1 MTNEFAETEN
11 RTNHT
16 RETLLLKL
24 RKDGTERELAWEEF
38 FRIYSPIIVAFA
50 RHRGASLELADE
62 VTQEVL
68 KRFFQVRSFVY
79 VPSKGRFRGYLK
91 TCAMHVLDDLRKSR
105 LHEIEQLSDVAD
117 ETTRDDEWELEWQRR
132 RLSLAME
139 RVRQQYSRRSDSLKT
154 FNAFEQCALFQ
165 RPAGDV
171 GKELGMSIES
181 VHAAKSRVLESL
193 RTAVNELV
201 DLLD

>member
-1 MTNEFAETEN
+1 MTESFTGVGEHA
-11 RTNHT
+11 NHT

-24 RKDGTERELAWEEF
+24 RANGTERELAWGEF
-38 FRIYSPIIVAFA
+38 FRIYSPIILAFA

-105 LHEIEQLSDVAD
+105 LHEVEQLSDVAD
-117 ETTRDDEWELEWQRR
+117 ESTRDDEWELEWQRR

-139 RVRQQYSRRSDSLKT
+139 RVRQQYSRRSDSQKT

-165 RPAGDV
+165 RPAGEV
-171 GKELGMSIES
+171 AQELEMSIES
-181 VHAAKSRVLESL
+181 VHAAKSRVLQSL
-193 RTAVNELV
+193 RTAVNDLV